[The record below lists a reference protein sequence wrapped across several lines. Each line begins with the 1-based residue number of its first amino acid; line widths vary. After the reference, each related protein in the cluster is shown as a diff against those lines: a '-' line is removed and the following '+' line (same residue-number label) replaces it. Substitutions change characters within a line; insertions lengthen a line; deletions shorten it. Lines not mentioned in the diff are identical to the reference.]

1 MNNETIT
8 ILSNSFSLNM
18 LNIGLLADVRIVPL
32 ADWQAAQICS
42 LAHHKGELINAIGH
56 SDTDVVVR
64 DMLAHAWASTA
75 KDLPAGQ
82 RVSVKMTETTT
93 LIVAQYKGQRLQEGA
108 TSLPEGATI
117 EFLQVQLLPRGAV
130 SLLAAAELAYGQKPE
145 SVDSGETDIGGWPI
159 SGSYALPDGRTIG
172 SWGPTIWES
181 GVKFPNGMVIRG

>member
-1 MNNETIT
+1 
-8 ILSNSFSLNM
+8 M

-82 RVSVKMTETTT
+82 RVSVKMTEATT
-93 LIVAQYKGQRLQEGA
+93 LIVAQYKGPRLPEGA
-108 TSLPEGATI
+108 TSLPDGSTI
-117 EFLQVQLLPRGAV
+117 EFFRVMILPHGAV
-130 SLLAAAELAYGQKPE
+130 NLLAAAEKAYGQKIKITE
-145 SVDSGETDIGGWPI
+145 SGETDCGGYPI
-159 SGSYALPDGRTIG
+159 SGSYVTADGREVG
-172 SWGPTIWES
+172 SWGPTLWES
-181 GVKFPNGMVIRG
+181 GIKFPNGVAIPG